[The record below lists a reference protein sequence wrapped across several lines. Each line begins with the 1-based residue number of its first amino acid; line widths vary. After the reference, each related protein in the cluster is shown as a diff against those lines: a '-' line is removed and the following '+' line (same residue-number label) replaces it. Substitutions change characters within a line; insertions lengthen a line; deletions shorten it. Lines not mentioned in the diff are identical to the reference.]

1 MEEEHPQF
9 PISWSERQSGDKV
22 PSNLQNIALLLTFFC
37 AGSNEMLLNQSDA
50 EESLWQGGCFCK
62 GRTILY

>member
-1 MEEEHPQF
+1 
-9 PISWSERQSGDKV
+9 
-22 PSNLQNIALLLTFFC
+22 LLTFFC

-62 GRTILY
+62 GRTILN